1 MKLKNLRTYEDL
13 APQSGSTAFIK
24 LNTSSTL
31 SRVMNWLFDAGLLDD
46 NGKPDPEY
54 NLAEVNDSIKDEFG
68 IVDDFFSQ
76 EDFDA
81 MPKMIL
87 DAIK

>member
-13 APQSGSTAFIK
+13 APGSTVRDRVEEVFN
-24 LNTSSTL
+24 LMN
-31 SRVMNWLFDAGLLDD
+31 VMNWLFDAGLLDD